1 MNSPF
6 ILLANVIF
14 FAQVNKVCDGLCGEK
29 LEAIDDVY
37 LRRRK
42 INIASVKSRIREL
55 DKNQPTSLLLQ
66 SAFRMSFPSTVSVF
80 RIFSTVAL
88 IGYQ

>member
-37 LRRRK
+37 LKKRK
-42 INIASVKSRIREL
+42 INIASVKSRIRNL
-55 DKNQPTSLLLQ
+55 GQKPTYLFV
-66 SAFRMSFPSTVSVF
+66 APVSFPNVLS
-80 RIFSTVAL
+80 INGECL
-88 IGYQ
+88 